1 MPVHVAFYVP
11 LTYHEI
17 FGRFFRDPIDIR
29 ELEWEYNNYL
39 VQRLFATINLR
50 KQLDIKSVRV
60 DPTEF
65 FEYLASKNLD
75 ANKLAENEL
84 SSQISLFATTL
95 RPALAP
101 IIEKVQD
108 PPRLPRS
115 DVIYGLMTKYYP
127 LPEIKKSGVPQNS
140 IVGISMVV
148 RSDVDEIIGR
158 YFAWVDGDFPVT
170 RCVKVL
176 EDSCANMP
184 GMQIKFAASA
194 EPLHICACC
203 KLPVAVC
210 RKDTGH

>member
-1 MPVHVAFYVP
+1 MPVYVAFYVP
-11 LTYHEI
+11 LTYHAI
-17 FGRFFRDPIDIR
+17 FGRFFRDPEDSR

-60 DPTEF
+60 DPAGF
-65 FEYLASKNLD
+65 SEYLASKNLD
-75 ANKLAENEL
+75 ANKLAETEV

-108 PPRLPRS
+108 PTRRPRS
-115 DVIYGLMTKYYP
+115 DVIHGLVTKYHP
-127 LPEIKKSGVPQNS
+127 LFEIKKSGVPQNS
-140 IVGISMVV
+140 IIGISMVL
-148 RSDVDEIIGR
+148 RSDIDEIIGR

-170 RCVKVL
+170 RCVNAL
-176 EDSCANMP
+176 EDLCANMP

-203 KLPVAVC
+203 KLPVTVC
-210 RKDTGH
+210 RKDIGH